1 MQAVPEMFKL
11 IKLEGDLE
19 PGTHIAVQRP
29 LTRLC
34 SSFSEPPYSTVSDY
48 TPTYYHH
55 GVFLG
60 IDLQVIHFTGE
71 TINDAKP
78 RLISVS
84 EFHQSAL
91 DGWLYRA
98 RYNDETSVLA
108 VGVTQARAFELLKD
122 PGKFPKF
129 DLLDN
134 NCESLAT
141 WLKTGEAHTAQG
153 KKAKEGLIAVGA
165 GIGVVTGLSIRKNLD
180 AASTDAVAG
189 AVAGLALPSMSSTLL
204 SSGSSKKSGI
214 SDKRGSSDR

>member
-1 MQAVPEMFKL
+1 MPEMFEL

-60 IDLQVIHFTGE
+60 TDLQVIHFTGE
-71 TINDAKP
+71 TIKNAQP
-78 RLISVS
+78 RRISVS
-84 EFHQSAL
+84 EFHQRAL

-98 RYNDETSVLA
+98 RYNDETPVLA
-108 VGVTQARAFELLKD
+108 VRETRARALELLKD

-165 GIGVVTGLSIRKNLD
+165 GIGALTGLSIRKNLD
-180 AASTDAVAG
+180 AASTDAVVGSAAG
-189 AVAGLALPSMSSTLL
+189 SALPSTSSALS
-204 SSGSSKKSGI
+204 SSGSSDKS
-214 SDKRGSSDR
+214 GSSDS